1 MSPNF
6 RFGYPFILSKEC
18 GTRRNQLHWSNVY
31 KGEKELTITDN
42 HGFVIGASPIVNSKS
57 NGTMPNIREK
67 SRLFRIINTLV
78 MKRMWRHLLR

>member
-1 MSPNF
+1 MSQNF

-42 HGFVIGASPIVNSKS
+42 HGFVIGPITVKPVNKHD
-57 NGTMPNIREK
+57 T
-67 SRLFRIINTLV
+67 INLPETFTNLISFI
-78 MKRMWRHLLR
+78 LYTFLDP